1 MPAYVGPEYDAFRGD
16 LVAWEEAAV
25 EDEEEIG
32 EVEAAAAAAVRES
45 AWGDLRR
52 SAHTL
57 ASVVQVATAQLKEV
71 SATDVLLHQY
81 HAQPVVDRAA
91 SDAIRSLSEAVAEL
105 SEEVVALRQ
114 AVVSL
119 RATDGSGAAVSRSTR
134 QVEQSAGGSSTASGR
149 GRSVRVRGGRGCG
162 GHTGRGDLDDSVRR
176 RSDSELSDI
185 PDNLSDMVID

>member
-1 MPAYVGPEYDAFRGD
+1 MLAYVGPEYDAFRGD
-16 LVAWEEAAV
+16 LVAWEEA
-25 EDEEEIG
+25 
-32 EVEAAAAAAVRES
+32 
-45 AWGDLRR
+45 
-52 SAHTL
+52 
-57 ASVVQVATAQLKEV
+57 
-71 SATDVLLHQY
+71 
-81 HAQPVVDRAA
+81 
-91 SDAIRSLSEAVAEL
+91 
-105 SEEVVALRQ
+105 

-149 GRSVRVRGGRGCG
+149 GRSVRVRGGRGRG